1 MPAFRKLI
9 ALGSAKTLI
18 LAGDIQLVPEDMTGK
33 LYSGV

>member
-1 MPAFRKLI
+1 MRTRLI
-9 ALGSAKTLI
+9 AIGSASALT